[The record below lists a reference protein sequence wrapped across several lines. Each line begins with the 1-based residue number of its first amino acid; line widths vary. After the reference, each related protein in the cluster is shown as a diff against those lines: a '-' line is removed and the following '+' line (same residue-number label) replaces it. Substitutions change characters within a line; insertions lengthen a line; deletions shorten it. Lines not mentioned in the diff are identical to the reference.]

1 MHLVIIIVGIVI
13 CEAIAQYHI
22 KLYNEI
28 PEKYYYLMGLGFY
41 GIIVYLLNE
50 AYNKTTIG
58 TVKVLWAGM
67 SSITILLIGRL
78 FFGEKIETNEWVGMM
93 LILLGVAITQ
103 MKKSMWLTRELNKEA
118 KEIFDM
124 FKL

>member
-50 AYNKTTIG
+50 AYNKTTMG
-58 TVKVLWAGM
+58 TAKVLWAGM

>member
-1 MHLVIIIVGIVI
+1 
-13 CEAIAQYHI
+13 
-22 KLYNEI
+22 
-28 PEKYYYLMGLGFY
+28 MGLGFY

-50 AYNKTTIG
+50 AYNKTTMG
-58 TVKVLWAGM
+58 TAKVLWAGM

-78 FFGEKIETNEWVGMM
+78 FFGEKIDTNEWVGMM

>member
-41 GIIVYLLNE
+41 GIIVFLLNE
-50 AYNKTTIG
+50 AYNKTTMG
-58 TVKVLWAGM
+58 TAKVLWAGM

-78 FFGEKIETNEWVGMM
+78 FFGEKVETNEWVGMM

>member
-50 AYNKTTIG
+50 AYNKTTMG
-58 TVKVLWAGM
+58 TAKVLWAGM
-67 SSITILLIGRL
+67 SSITILLVGRL

>member
-28 PEKYYYLMGLGFY
+28 PEKYYYIMGLGFY

-50 AYNKTTIG
+50 AYNKTTMG
-58 TVKVLWAGM
+58 TAKVLWAGM

>member
-1 MHLVIIIVGIVI
+1 MHLVIIIVAIVI

-50 AYNKTTIG
+50 AYSKTTMG
-58 TVKVLWAGM
+58 TAKVLWAGL

-78 FFGEKIETNEWVGMM
+78 FFGEKVETNEWVGMM

-103 MKKSMWLTRELNKEA
+103 MKKNMWLTRELNKEA

>member
-50 AYNKTTIG
+50 AYNKTTMG
-58 TVKVLWAGM
+58 TAKVLWAGM
-67 SSITILLIGRL
+67 SSITILLVGRL
-78 FFGEKIETNEWVGMM
+78 FFGEKVETNEWVGMM

>member
-1 MHLVIIIVGIVI
+1 MHLVIIIAGIVI

-50 AYNKTTIG
+50 AYNKTTMG
-58 TVKVLWAGM
+58 TAKVLWAGM

-78 FFGEKIETNEWVGMM
+78 FFGEKVETNEWVGMM
-93 LILLGVAITQ
+93 LILLGVAVTQ
-103 MKKSMWLTRELNKEA
+103 MKKSMWLTRELNKKA

>member
-13 CEAIAQYHI
+13 CETIAQYHI
-22 KLYNEI
+22 KKYNEI
-28 PEKYYYLMGLGFY
+28 PDKYYYLMGLGFY

-50 AYNKTTIG
+50 AYNKTSMG
-58 TVKVLWAGM
+58 TTKVLCAGI
-67 SSITILLIGRL
+67 SSIIILLIGRL
-78 FFGEKIETNEWVGMM
+78 FFGEKVETNEWIGMM

-118 KEIFDM
+118 KEIFNM

>member
-50 AYNKTTIG
+50 AYNKTTMG
-58 TVKVLWAGM
+58 TAKVLCAGL

-78 FFGEKIETNEWVGMM
+78 FFGEKIDTNEWVGMM